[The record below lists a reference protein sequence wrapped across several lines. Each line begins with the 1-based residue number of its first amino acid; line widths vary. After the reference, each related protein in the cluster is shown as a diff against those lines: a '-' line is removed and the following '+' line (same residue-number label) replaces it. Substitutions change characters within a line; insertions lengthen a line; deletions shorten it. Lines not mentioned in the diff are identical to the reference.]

1 MAVLRTALPVLLAIC
16 AALSNAVATVL
27 QRKAALTVP
36 RSPGFRAGLM
46 LDLLRRPVW
55 LAGMLAVIT
64 AAVCQAVALATGP
77 LTIVQ
82 PLFVLEL
89 PLTLVAASVL
99 LHRHL
104 PGRGWLAVATV
115 VAGLAIALTAAS
127 PSGNRTHV
135 PPDRWIPALAVCSG
149 TVVVLALAAVRRP
162 EGRARAACLG
172 AATAI
177 GYAVT
182 AALMK
187 SSTHIL
193 DEQGL
198 VAFLSAWETYAFA
211 ATGVC
216 ALFLLENAMQAG
228 PLVASQPAL
237 TLGDAAVSLVLGIT
251 LYEEAVRS
259 GWWLLPQLCGVAL
272 IVAGVLTLSR
282 IPLARTLVAQEERAT
297 PARRQEP
304 PPASGAVD
312 RWS

>member
-1 MAVLRTALPVLLAIC
+1 MRTALPVVLALC
-16 AALSNAVATVL
+16 AALSNALATVL

-36 RSPGFRAGLM
+36 RSPGLRAGLM

-55 LAGMLAVIT
+55 LAGMLAVIA
-64 AAVCQAVALATGP
+64 AAVCQAAALATGP
-77 LTIVQ
+77 LTVVQ

-89 PLTLVAASVL
+89 PLTLVAAAVL
-99 LHRHL
+99 LHRRL
-104 PGRGWLAVATV
+104 PGRGWLAVGTV
-115 VAGLAIALTAAS
+115 VAGLAVALAAAS
-127 PSGNRTHV
+127 PTGNRTDV

-149 TVVVLALAAVRRP
+149 TVVVLALAALRRP

-177 GYAVT
+177 GYAMT

-187 SSTHIL
+187 SSTHAL
-193 DEQGL
+193 DERGL
-198 VAFLSAWETYAFA
+198 LGFLSAWQTYAFA

-251 LYEEAVRS
+251 LYEEAVRA
-259 GWWLLPQLCGVAL
+259 GWWLVPQLCGVAL
-272 IVAGVLTLSR
+272 IVAGVVTLAR
-282 IPLARTLVAQEERAT
+282 TPLARTLVAQDRQEQRGVV
-297 PARRQEP
+297 PAGRQEP
-304 PPASGAVD
+304 PPVSGGD
-312 RWS
+312 QT